1 MVKCFYCKKKISI
14 GMEIKCKC
22 NNLFCIKHK
31 LSEDHKCPYN
41 YKLYGRKKIIENN
54 PRIIN
59 NKIIKI

>member
-1 MVKCFYCKKKISI
+1 
-14 GMEIKCKC
+14 MEIKCKC

-31 LSEDHKCPYN
+31 LSEDHKCTYN
-41 YKLYGRKKIIENN
+41 YKLYGREKLIENN